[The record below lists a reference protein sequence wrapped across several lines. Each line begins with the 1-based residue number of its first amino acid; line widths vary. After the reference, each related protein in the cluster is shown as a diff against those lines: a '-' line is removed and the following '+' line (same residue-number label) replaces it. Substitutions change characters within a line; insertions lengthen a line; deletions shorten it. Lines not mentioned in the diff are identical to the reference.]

1 MIYVIIHEEPRGDSE
16 REYATLED
24 AKAAFREI
32 EPQAGHRYI
41 LLDEDDNIL
50 DIKPEIPE
58 SASFT
63 GRVRR
68 ASNQY
73 AIHVTIPAKIRD
85 ELRLMPGDELDVTIS
100 RRRGSRERIIIR
112 DAASPVRHID
122 IVGCPW
128 SSTATGCTAPGL
140 WRSFLLD
147 RPPFPSGGLAG
158 VVLTH
163 SAHPFPPMIRRDPLG
178 VR

>member
-1 MIYVIIHEEPRGDSE
+1 MTYVIVHEDPRGDSE

-24 AKAAFREI
+24 AKAAFSEI

-41 LLDEDDNIL
+41 LVDEDDNIL

-63 GRVRR
+63 ARVRR

-100 RRRGSRERIIIR
+100 RHRGSRERIIIR
-112 DAASPVRHID
+112 DAVSQSSPHSHSGMPMVIYRH
-122 IVGCPW
+122 GLHRSW
-128 SSTATGCTAPGL
+128 SVAVI
-140 WRSFLLD
+140 
-147 RPPFPSGGLAG
+147 PP
-158 VVLTH
+158 
-163 SAHPFPPMIRRDPLG
+163 
-178 VR
+178 

>member
-1 MIYVIIHEEPRGDSE
+1 MIYTIIHENPREDFG
-16 REYATLED
+16 RMYGTLED
-24 AKAAFREI
+24 ARAAFSNI
-32 EPQAGHRYI
+32 EPRPGYRYVLI
-41 LLDEDDNIL
+41 DEDYNIL
-50 DIKPEIPE
+50 DIKPEIPD

-63 GRVRR
+63 ARVRR

-100 RRRGSRERIIIR
+100 RHRGSRERIIIR
-112 DAASPVRHID
+112 DAASTFRHIH

-128 SSTATGCTAPGL
+128 SSSAIGCTAPGL

-147 RPPFPSGGLAG
+147 RPPFPSGGLAR
-158 VVLTH
+158 VVLPH
-163 SAHPFPPMIRRDPLG
+163 STTRYHP
-178 VR
+178 

>member
-1 MIYVIIHEEPRGDSE
+1 MTYRIVHEDPRGDSD

-24 AKAAFREI
+24 AKAAFSDI

-41 LLDEDDNIL
+41 LVDEDDNIL

-100 RRRGSRERIIIR
+100 RHRASRERIIIR
-112 DAASPVRHID
+112 DALSITRHID

-128 SSTATGCTAPGL
+128 SSTAIGCTAPGL
-140 WRSFLLD
+140 WRSSSLIAPRSHRGASQGSFSLILPT
-147 RPPFPSGGLAG
+147 RS
-158 VVLTH
+158 
-163 SAHPFPPMIRRDPLG
+163 HP
-178 VR
+178 

>member
-1 MIYVIIHEEPRGDSE
+1 MTYRIIDQAPRSEIVTKFDTLKQAQADFSVKEP
-16 REYATLED
+16 L
-24 AKAAFREI
+24 K
-32 EPQAGHRYI
+32 GHRY
-41 LLDEDDNIL
+41 LLVDEDDNIL
-50 DIKPEIPE
+50 DSKPAIPD
-58 SASFT
+58 SARFT
-63 GRVRR
+63 SIVRR

-73 AIHVTIPAKIRD
+73 AIYISIPAEIRD
-85 ELRLMPGDELDVTIS
+85 EMMLMPGDELDVTIS
-100 RRRGSRERIIIR
+100 RHRGSRERIIIR

-158 VVLTH
+158 VVLSH
-163 SAHPFPPMIRRDPLG
+163 STHPFPPTIRGDPLG

>member
-1 MIYVIIHEEPRGDSE
+1 MIYVIVHEDPRGDSE

-24 AKAAFREI
+24 AKAAFSEI

-41 LLDEDDNIL
+41 LVDEDDNIL

-100 RRRGSRERIIIR
+100 RHRVSRERIIIR
-112 DAASPVRHID
+112 DAASPFRHIH

-140 WRSFLLD
+140 WRSSSLIAPRSHRGALQGSFSLILPI
-147 RPPFPSGGLAG
+147 RS
-158 VVLTH
+158 
-163 SAHPFPPMIRRDPLG
+163 HP
-178 VR
+178 